1 MVGCILACRNAP
13 LTVRLV
19 RYIIAYR
26 NLCAYRVKNI
36 YVGWAMPT
44 KTWIWWALSTQ
55 PFQGASRKT
64 RIFFSQFLAASRTR
78 LRGIKNLF
86 EPRRHEERKGQMS
99 KIGRDFPNSLHSRK
113 GLEFR
118 TYALTEILKYETEL
132 FIQEVDHNM
141 IVRAG

>member
-1 MVGCILACRNAP
+1 MFFA
-13 LTVRLV
+13 
-19 RYIIAYR
+19 
-26 NLCAYRVKNI
+26 
-36 YVGWAMPT
+36 
-44 KTWIWWALSTQ
+44 STLRE
-55 PFQGASRKT
+55 ATSC
-64 RIFFSQFLAASRTR
+64 
-78 LRGIKNLF
+78 LRGIKNIF

-141 IVRAG
+141 IVRSG